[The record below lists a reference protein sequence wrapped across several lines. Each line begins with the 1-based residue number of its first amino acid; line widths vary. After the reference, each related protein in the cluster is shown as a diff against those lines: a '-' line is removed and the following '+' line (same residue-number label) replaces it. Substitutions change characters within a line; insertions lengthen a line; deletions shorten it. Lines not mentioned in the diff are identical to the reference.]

1 MKVQMR
7 VMTIPSINIK
17 KKQARLGPG
26 IGYLTEAPMSDQ
38 DIIST
43 CNINA
48 RSRRI
53 TKWKGES
60 FGVLSVSIMALKKH
74 CPRVTREFPFLSGG
88 LVRKILETKKELE
101 GGRNQETRPKQVRDC
116 LLWTCPCVRV
126 IYIWKLVEMNL
137 FPSIHVER
145 TCE

>member
-7 VMTIPSINIK
+7 VMTIPSSNIK

-26 IGYLTEAPMSDQ
+26 IDYLTEAPMSDQ

-53 TKWKGES
+53 TIENLEVKGRIVWS
-60 FGVLSVSIMALKKH
+60 FI
-74 CPRVTREFPFLSGG
+74 RVYNG
-88 LVRKILETKKELE
+88 TKK
-101 GGRNQETRPKQVRDC
+101 TIV
-116 LLWTCPCVRV
+116 
-126 IYIWKLVEMNL
+126 
-137 FPSIHVER
+137 
-145 TCE
+145 

>member
-7 VMTIPSINIK
+7 VMTIPSIDIK
-17 KKQARLGPG
+17 KKQARSGPG

-53 TKWKGES
+53 TNENLELKGRIVWS
-60 FGVLSVSIMALKKH
+60 FI
-74 CPRVTREFPFLSGG
+74 RVYNG
-88 LVRKILETKKELE
+88 TKK
-101 GGRNQETRPKQVRDC
+101 TIV
-116 LLWTCPCVRV
+116 
-126 IYIWKLVEMNL
+126 
-137 FPSIHVER
+137 
-145 TCE
+145 